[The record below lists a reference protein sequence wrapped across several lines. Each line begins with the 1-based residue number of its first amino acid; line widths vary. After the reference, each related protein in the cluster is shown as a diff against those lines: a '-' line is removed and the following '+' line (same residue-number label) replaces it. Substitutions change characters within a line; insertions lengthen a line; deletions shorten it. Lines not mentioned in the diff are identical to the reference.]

1 MAINNRYIQVHPDAL
16 IEWIWDD
23 QFFFEDEYSI
33 IKDSKN
39 NISSFTFSKNAVQ
52 LNNYNKLPQQLYLI
66 DKLVNRYGIVDTDNK
81 LFLQE
86 SKYINNQPSKF
97 DKVKIW
103 FPLNYTFPTSTGFY
117 LNIYTLNYENNIK
130 YNLTNYFLDITVA
143 GELFKITNEISTFRL
158 NEKLW
163 GKSITLYVPSVYS
176 EAQERV
182 NNAPKLG
189 TINYNLTN
197 GSLGL
202 SQTSPITIDFRLLT
216 NKSTILNET
225 TYITTPPLITSIPQ
239 TPEYNNVSVGIQ
251 EASDGD
257 YFIING
263 LYNNILGDFET
274 FMNTLESSGKRSYIL
289 YTITAYEE
297 NIPQDAIDIYV
308 YKDFYK
314 QISYRPI
321 FKFTN
326 TTASIRVDMKI
337 INSVDSS
344 VITKSAELAITG
356 NVVTKYGKYVT
367 PINISNAI
375 KPKLYNS
382 KPTTLMLPPQELINS
397 HIKRKIPTTTEVK
410 YIPYPVLTDSY
421 NVIASNVSSKNQSTT
436 FFGYGNLQLLITP
449 FDNIIKIKIAK
460 QVTNDKVEPFVLPVS
475 NSIIQLIFKSSTS
488 ELRIPL
494 YLESNEVD
502 LNNGVLIF
510 KISSTEQATLKKIYQ
525 LNKSFYITLTTNGIE
540 TSIYDG
546 KFILLEQTPRVLSN
560 IEEIITPKFIPNLNL
575 SNTSLSNT
583 NLSIPG
589 NLTSKPVIKTTDNI
603 VKQIIDTEL
612 SLTQFKRML

>member
-1 MAINNRYIQVHPDAL
+1 MAINNRYVQVHPDAL

-33 IKDSKN
+33 IKDSQN
-39 NISSFTFSKNAVQ
+39 NISSFSFSKNAVEPG
-52 LNNYNKLPQQLYLI
+52 NFNKIPQQLYLV
-66 DKLVNRYGIVDTDNK
+66 DKLINRYGIADPENK
-81 LFLQE
+81 AFLQE
-86 SKYINNQPSKF
+86 SKYTNNQPSKF

-117 LNIYTLNYENNIK
+117 LNISTLNYENNIK
-130 YNLTNYFLDITVA
+130 YNLANYFLDITLA

-163 GKSITLYVPSVYS
+163 GKSITIYVPSVYN
-176 EAQERV
+176 EALERV
-182 NNAPKLG
+182 NNAPKIG

-197 GSLGL
+197 GNLGL
-202 SQTSPITIDFRLLT
+202 SQTAPITIDFRLLT
-216 NKSTILNET
+216 SKSTILNAIS
-225 TYITTPPLITSIPQ
+225 YITTPPLITSIPQ
-239 TPEYNNVSVGIQ
+239 TPEYNNVSVSIQ
-251 EASDGD
+251 EAIDGD

-263 LYNNILGDFET
+263 LFNNILGEFET

-289 YTITAYEE
+289 YTITSYEE
-297 NIPQDAIDIYV
+297 NIPQDPIDIYV

-337 INSVDSS
+337 ISSVDSS
-344 VITKSAELAITG
+344 VITKSTELAIVG
-356 NVVTKYGKYVT
+356 NMVAKYGKYVT
-367 PINISNAI
+367 PININNAI

-397 HIKRKIPTTTEVK
+397 HIKRKIPTTTSVK
-410 YIPYPVLTDSY
+410 YIPYPILTDTY
-421 NVIASNVSSKNQSTT
+421 NIIASDVNSKNQSGTY
-436 FFGYGNLQLLITP
+436 FGYGNLQLLITP
-449 FDNIIKIKIAK
+449 FDNSIKIKVAK
-460 QVTNDKVEPFVLPVS
+460 QIKNDTIESFIFPAV

-502 LNNGVLIF
+502 LNNGILVF
-510 KISSTEQATLKKIYQ
+510 KIASSEQAILKKIYQ

-540 TSIYDG
+540 TSVYDG
-546 KFILLEQTPRVLSN
+546 KFILLEQTPRVSN
-560 IEEIITPKFIPNLNL
+560 NIQEPITTKFIPSLNV
-575 SNTSLSNT
+575 SNISLSNN
-583 NLSIPG
+583 NLALPG
-589 NLTSKPVIKTTDNI
+589 NLTSKPITKTSDNI
-603 VKQIIDTEL
+603 VKQIIDTDL
-612 SLTQFKRML
+612 SLTQFKRLL